1 MEQNPNDPG
10 PAGGFDAS
18 RLKDVQSWR
27 RSRSDRMVAGVCGGI
42 GRALNIDPVLVRV
55 VMGVL
60 ALMGPGLLFYAA
72 AWVLMPDEGSDRS
85 AAEGLLGGRVKPDH
99 PWVWPVVIGICV
111 FAAIAM
117 MSSFDFGR
125 LVPGPL
131 IVLGLI
137 WLFVFRRKGRGSRR
151 FRRHNAT
158 NWSGQGTNWTG
169 TPPNWSGQPG
179 STNQTGAAPAAQY
192 QPTAPNPTQTGPS
205 APPTGPS
212 SSATQR
218 PQDRTVE
225 PVQPVWTEDDPLGL
239 YVDEPATG
247 APAKRP
253 AAPPVKGY
261 RGVKSAVVA
270 LTGIAIAIA
279 WLAGAPTSLM
289 LVIGLATLGLGM
301 LFGGFLGRTL
311 ALLPLGILLAVGI
324 AVSTVFPTF
333 PREFTD
339 TNIVATAAD
348 KPITTSNYTFD
359 GGALHLDLT
368 KATFAPG
375 AKIVVDGGLG
385 EVVIK
390 VPQNV
395 DVNATLT
402 AQLGEVI
409 GLDQRNSGPDAKV
422 SLTNNLGADA
432 KAGPQSVTL
441 DVGLKLGSI
450 RVERG

>member
-1 MEQNPNDPG
+1 MEQNPNDHA
-10 PAGGFDAS
+10 PAGGFDSS

-85 AAEGLLGGRVKPDH
+85 AVEGLLGDRVKPDH
-99 PWVWPVVIGICV
+99 PWVWPIVIGICV

-117 MSSFDFGR
+117 MSSFNFGK

-131 IVLGLI
+131 IVLGLL
-137 WLFVFRRKGRGSRR
+137 WLFVFRRKGRGGPRR
-151 FRRHNAT
+151 RNH
-158 NWSGQGTNWTG
+158 WSGRGMNWTG
-169 TPPNWSGQPG
+169 TPPNWSGQA
-179 STNQTGAAPAAQY
+179 NQTGAAPAAQY
-192 QPTAPNPTQTGPS
+192 QATAQYQNPAQTGPS
-205 APPTGPS
+205 APPAGLS

-239 YVDEPATG
+239 YVDEPATA
-247 APAKRP
+247 APAQQRP

-261 RGVKSAVVA
+261 RGVKSAVVV

-279 WLAGAPTSLM
+279 WLAGSSTAMM

-301 LFGGFLGRTL
+301 LLGGFLGRTL
-311 ALLPLGILLAVGI
+311 ALLPLGILLALGV
-324 AVSTVFPTF
+324 AVSTVFPTI
-333 PREFTD
+333 PRDFTD
-339 TNIVATAAD
+339 TNFVATAAD
-348 KPITTSNYTFD
+348 QPITTSNYSFD
-359 GGALHLDLT
+359 AGAVHLDLT

-375 AKIVVDGGLG
+375 AKVVVDGGVG

-390 VPQNV
+390 VPANV
-395 DVNATLT
+395 DVNATLS
-402 AQLGEVI
+402 AQAGEVV
-409 GLDQRNSGPDAKV
+409 GLGQRKSGHDATV
-422 SLTNNLGADA
+422 ALTNDLGADA

>member
-1 MEQNPNDPG
+1 
-10 PAGGFDAS
+10 
-18 RLKDVQSWR
+18 
-27 RSRSDRMVAGVCGGI
+27 
-42 GRALNIDPVLVRV
+42 
-55 VMGVL
+55 
-60 ALMGPGLLFYAA
+60 
-72 AWVLMPDEGSDRS
+72 MPDEGSDRS
-85 AAEGLLGGRVKPDH
+85 AVEGLLGDRVKADH
-99 PWVWPVVIGICV
+99 PWVWPVVIGVCV

-117 MSSFDFGR
+117 MSSFNFGK

-151 FRRHNAT
+151 FRRHNAD
-158 NWSGQGTNWTG
+158 NWSGHGVNWSGHGTNWTG
-169 TPPNWSGQPG
+169 TPPNWSGQPTSTG
-179 STNQTGAAPAAQY
+179 QPNQPGPTNQTGAAPTAQY
-192 QPTAPNPTQTGPS
+192 QPTAQSPTAQTPRTGPS
-205 APPTGPS
+205 APPAGPS

-239 YVDEPATG
+239 YVDDPATG

-279 WLAGAPTSLM
+279 WLAGSSTSLM

-311 ALLPLGILLAVGI
+311 ALFPLGILLALGV
-324 AVSTVFPTF
+324 AVSTVFPTL
-333 PREFTD
+333 PRDFTD
-339 TNIVATAAD
+339 TNFVATAAD

-359 GGALHLDLT
+359 AGAVHLDLT

-375 AKIVVDGGLG
+375 AKVVVDGGVG

-390 VPQNV
+390 VPPNV
-395 DVNATLT
+395 DVTATLS
-402 AQLGEVI
+402 AQAGEVVAL
-409 GLDQRNSGPDAKV
+409 GQQKGGRDATV
-422 SLTNNLGADA
+422 ALTNELGADA